1 MALSSINIV
10 LNAVTEAFN
19 RNIKK
24 AADTMDA
31 SAKRMAQ
38 SADSAGSAIESALGS
53 GDLRQKI
60 QQVNQ
65 TIEEQKTITREFQAD
80 LEQLRL
86 RRDSMAKTDVQGQKE
101 VRKQIEQTK
110 AALKDQALAVSELT
124 AKKQSYT
131 QQLSTTNQT
140 LGGTRA
146 ALNGLA
152 TSFSAVSS
160 VIGILADDNKA
171 LRNTLMGLN
180 AALNFSA
187 AIMQVKD
194 LQAQFGGLTKF
205 LTNPWVLAAAAIAA
219 ATLAIA
225 MYETESEKAA
235 RMQREVNNE
244 LNKATES
251 AIASGVEL
259 TAYKAIVND
268 TTKSETE
275 RKGALIQLK
284 KAGIEVDDIN
294 IHTAEGLKILNSR
307 LERSIELSIQKAIV
321 DKAASKIAE
330 LELGKIEA
338 QKQAQEGLGATL
350 VDNVL
355 YMGLNVQRTKDAAK
369 ALSDANAQINLYKTA
384 LNNASTQVANLSAG
398 VEQDT
403 NAQKNHNA
411 ELRTGTKEAE
421 KEAEAFRKLEE
432 SVLNVKNTGKSLLA
446 PVDPIVPQSMD
457 EVLNKLDE
465 IPPALEGIKTPPLFT
480 DVVQEAPQIVA
491 TTVEISD
498 AFKQMADRNSESF
511 QKNASAMY
519 ADSVRTKEWA
529 DNKKQALDALNQ
541 AFAQLQM
548 AMAENFS
555 QFIADMVTGEEKAG
569 NKFGR
574 NMIAAIA
581 NFMDVVGKAMVATA
595 IASQKFEELL
605 LANPAAAA
613 IAGLAL
619 ITGAAIV
626 RNELKK
632 GPEYTTFADGGIVS
646 GPTLG
651 LMGEYPGAST
661 NPEVI
666 APLDKLK
673 SLIGSNG
680 ANSGFVASTHISGR
694 DLAIVLNRYNQD
706 TKRG

>member
-110 AALKDQALAVSELT
+110 AALKDQALAVAELT

-160 VIGILADDNKA
+160 VVGILADDNKA

-219 ATLAIA
+219 AALAIS
-225 MYETESEKAA
+225 MYETESQKAA

-244 LNKATES
+244 LTKATES
-251 AIASGVEL
+251 AVASGVEL
-259 TAYKAIVND
+259 TTYKAIVND
-268 TTKSETE
+268 TTKSENE

-307 LERSIELSIQKAIV
+307 VERSIELSIQKAIV

-330 LELGKIEA
+330 IELKRIEEVSAA
-338 QKQAQEGLGATL
+338 QASQNGLMKTL
-350 VDNVL
+350 LGSRIAAASSASTEVYIN
-355 YMGLNVQRTKDAAK
+355 QKAAK
-369 ALSDANAQINLYKTA
+369 ATELYTNAINK
-384 LNNASTQVANLSAG
+384 ASSEVAKLG
-398 VEQDT
+398 LQVEQDT

-411 ELRTGTKEAE
+411 ELKAGTKEAE
-421 KEAEAFRKLEE
+421 KEAEAFKKLEE

-446 PVDPIVPQSMD
+446 PVDPIVAESMND
-457 EVLNKLDE
+457 VLHKLDE
-465 IPPALEGIKTPPLFT
+465 ISVVAEGTKTPPLFT

-541 AFAQLQM
+541 AFAQLQIT
-548 AMAENFS
+548 MAENFS

-595 IASQKFEELL
+595 IASEKFKELL
-605 LANPAAAA
+605 LENPAAAA

-632 GPEYTTFADGGIVS
+632 GPEYTAFADGGIVS

-680 ANSGFVASTHISGR
+680 ANGSFVASTHISGR

>member
-1 MALSSINIV
+1 ML
-10 LNAVTEAFN
+10 F
-19 RNIKK
+19 
-24 AADTMDA
+24 
-31 SAKRMAQ
+31 
-38 SADSAGSAIESALGS
+38 
-53 GDLRQKI
+53 
-60 QQVNQ
+60 
-65 TIEEQKTITREFQAD
+65 
-80 LEQLRL
+80 
-86 RRDSMAKTDVQGQKE
+86 
-101 VRKQIEQTK
+101 
-110 AALKDQALAVSELT
+110 
-124 AKKQSYT
+124 
-131 QQLSTTNQT
+131 
-140 LGGTRA
+140 
-146 ALNGLA
+146 
-152 TSFSAVSS
+152 
-160 VIGILADDNKA
+160 
-171 LRNTLMGLN
+171 
-180 AALNFSA
+180 
-187 AIMQVKD
+187 
-194 LQAQFGGLTKF
+194 
-205 LTNPWVLAAAAIAA
+205 
-219 ATLAIA
+219 
-225 MYETESEKAA
+225 
-235 RMQREVNNE
+235 
-244 LNKATES
+244 
-251 AIASGVEL
+251 
-259 TAYKAIVND
+259 
-268 TTKSETE
+268 
-275 RKGALIQLK
+275 
-284 KAGIEVDDIN
+284 
-294 IHTAEGLKILNSR
+294 
-307 LERSIELSIQKAIV
+307 RS
-321 DKAASKIAE
+321 
-330 LELGKIEA
+330 
-338 QKQAQEGLGATL
+338 
-350 VDNVL
+350 
-355 YMGLNVQRTKDAAK
+355 
-369 ALSDANAQINLYKTA
+369 
-384 LNNASTQVANLSAG
+384 
-398 VEQDT
+398 
-403 NAQKNHNA
+403 
-411 ELRTGTKEAE
+411 
-421 KEAEAFRKLEE
+421 
-432 SVLNVKNTGKSLLA
+432 
-446 PVDPIVPQSMD
+446 
-457 EVLNKLDE
+457 KLDE
-465 IPPALEGIKTPPLFT
+465 ISVAAEGTKTPPLFT

-574 NMIAAIA
+574 NMIGAIA

-632 GPEYTTFADGGIVS
+632 GPEYTAFADGGIVS

-680 ANSGFVASTHISGR
+680 ANGGFVASTHISGR